1 MGKSKSK
8 SKDSAAAAA
17 AAAAKKCTCEH
28 DFNCE
33 CGNRPPR
40 PSRGHKWDSEAQA
53 WGGKGHK
60 QKGGSGQTKFVAE
73 SAKTTA
79 VGNTAVAQWQQ
90 LPSQLLQE
98 VCKRQRRP
106 PPKFKNIEIQ
116 KGSVYK
122 YRCIVPDPKESDRDL
137 FFVPSRSVANEEQS
151 KEEAA
156 LLALLDLTPKLPH
169 ERKLPEPYRTTWL
182 NAVTAAAAA
191 SSQQKP
197 KAKTSDSSISHT
209 TDNNSQTSH
218 TSHAAHYNSQ
228 KTKTSGS
235 AQASSILTSGKTYSS
250 TAEKRKQQEAK
261 RQERNTRV
269 RRHEAVRMANLDH
282 PVFMSAQIRK
292 QIEGILRGD
301 STLLQDDGDDDQDDS
316 AQDTEDD
323 VQVYVMMRL
332 HGEGFTKRH
341 VRTAYK
347 ELSES
352 LKDRARADENAWDKV
367 YEESLQWLLVHLNED
382 QLPEGFD
389 PRGRTLDVVV
399 PTQQQAKA
407 KAKQDTNSSSG
418 QGANNRVDE
427 NVVLLASRY
436 GLSIRDASAVQQRAL
451 EEKITAEDA
460 LWMSAQAAAN
470 VSLGNDPGADDGEP
484 GRNREI
490 VQDELEALEA
500 IFASECKVVSIAGWT
515 TVSVSIDDG
524 AMLLEV
530 VVQDGV
536 YPAAYP
542 KSVLVSGKWPPR
554 QGGAALH
561 LEVVKFVAS
570 LELGEPMIFEIHGH
584 VQVTLQS
591 IMDGELSAKSLLPAE
606 SSAVQQTASKET
618 DKTTNKTNDKSR
630 DGTEKIRA
638 SRAPAIRRPRVRGH
652 FWSTPLNKSPAATAF
667 PKIPMSMERT
677 RKSLPAATA
686 RAEFL
691 AVMKKA
697 DLVRFSCINSTASL

>member
-8 SKDSAAAAA
+8 SKDSAAAT
-17 AAAAKKCTCEH
+17 AAAKKCTCEH

-73 SAKTTA
+73 TAKTTEK
-79 VGNTAVAQWQQ
+79 GKTSVAQWQQ
-90 LPSQLLQE
+90 LPSQLLE
-98 VCKRQRRP
+98 DYCKRQRRA
-106 PPKFKNIEIQ
+106 PPKFKNIET

-137 FFVPSRSVANEEQS
+137 FYVPSHSVGNEEQS

-169 ERKLPEPYRTTWL
+169 ERKLPEPYKTTWL
-182 NAVTAAAAA
+182 NAVKAAAVA

-197 KAKTSDSSISHT
+197 KAKTSNGNSNCSSQAT
-209 TDNNSQTSH
+209 TTTNSQTTINNNSQSK
-218 TSHAAHYNSQ
+218 S
-228 KTKTSGS
+228 SGG
-235 AQASSILTSGKTYSS
+235 AQASSILTTGKTYSS

-269 RRHEAVRMANLDH
+269 RRHEAVRMANQDH

-301 STLLQDDGDDDQDDS
+301 SSFLQDDDGDDELDDL

-347 ELSES
+347 ELPES
-352 LKDRARADENAWDKV
+352 LKDDARADENVWDRV

-399 PTQQQAKA
+399 PAQQQAKA
-407 KAKQDTNSSSG
+407 KQDVNSSSYQDTN
-418 QGANNRVDE
+418 NNVDE
-427 NVVLLASRY
+427 NAVLLATLY

-451 EEKITAEDA
+451 EEKIPAKDA
-460 LWMSAQAAAN
+460 LWMLVQAAAN
-470 VSLGNDPGADDGEP
+470 VSLGNDTGADDADP

-515 TVSVSIDDG
+515 TVSVSIEDG

-542 KSVLVSGKWPPR
+542 KSVLVSGKWPSR
-554 QGGAALH
+554 QGGTAVH
-561 LEVVKFVAS
+561 LEVGKFVAS

-584 VQVTLQS
+584 VQVMLQS
-591 IMDGELSAKSLLPAE
+591 MMDGELPAISLLAE
-606 SSAVQQTASKET
+606 SPKVQQTASKDT
-618 DKTTNKTNDKSR
+618 DKTMNKKIDKNR

-652 FWSTPLNKSPAATAF
+652 FWSTPPNKTPAAIPF
-667 PKIPMSMERT
+667 PKIPLSMQRT
-677 RKSLPAATA
+677 RHSLPAATA

-691 AVMKKA
+691 SVMKKA
-697 DLVRFSCINSTASL
+697 DQVRFLSIIF

>member
-8 SKDSAAAAA
+8 SKDSAAATAV
-17 AAAAKKCTCEH
+17 AKKCTCEH

-73 SAKTTA
+73 TAKTTEK
-79 VGNTAVAQWQQ
+79 GKTSVAQWQQ
-90 LPSQLLQE
+90 LPSQLLE
-98 VCKRQRRP
+98 DYCKRQRRA
-106 PPKFKNIEIQ
+106 PPKFKNIET

-137 FFVPSRSVANEEQS
+137 FYVPSHSVGNEEQS

-169 ERKLPEPYRTTWL
+169 ERKLPEPYKTTWL
-182 NAVTAAAAA
+182 NAVKAAAVA

-197 KAKTSDSSISHT
+197 KAKTSNGNSNCSSQAT
-209 TDNNSQTSH
+209 TTTNSQTTINNNSQSK
-218 TSHAAHYNSQ
+218 S
-228 KTKTSGS
+228 SGG
-235 AQASSILTSGKTYSS
+235 AQASIILTTGKTYSS

-269 RRHEAVRMANLDH
+269 RRHEAVRMANQDH

-301 STLLQDDGDDDQDDS
+301 SSFLQDDDGDDELDDL

-347 ELSES
+347 ELPES
-352 LKDRARADENAWDKV
+352 LKDDARADENVWDRV

-399 PTQQQAKA
+399 PAQQQAKA
-407 KAKQDTNSSSG
+407 KQDVNSSSYQDTN
-418 QGANNRVDE
+418 NNVDE
-427 NVVLLASRY
+427 NAVLLATLY

-451 EEKITAEDA
+451 EEKIPAKDA
-460 LWMSAQAAAN
+460 LWMLVQAAAN
-470 VSLGNDPGADDGEP
+470 VSLGNDTGADDADP

-515 TVSVSIDDG
+515 TVSVSIEDG

-542 KSVLVSGKWPPR
+542 KSVLVSGKWPSR
-554 QGGAALH
+554 QGGTAVH
-561 LEVVKFVAS
+561 LEVGKFVAS

-584 VQVTLQS
+584 VQVMLQS
-591 IMDGELSAKSLLPAE
+591 MMDGELPAISLLAE
-606 SSAVQQTASKET
+606 SPKVQQTASKDT
-618 DKTTNKTNDKSR
+618 DKTMNKKIDKNR

-652 FWSTPLNKSPAATAF
+652 FWSTPPNKTPAAIPF
-667 PKIPMSMERT
+667 PKIPLSMQRT
-677 RKSLPAATA
+677 RHSLPAATA

-691 AVMKKA
+691 SVMKKA
-697 DLVRFSCINSTASL
+697 DQVRFLSIIF

>member
-8 SKDSAAAAA
+8 SKDSAAAT
-17 AAAAKKCTCEH
+17 AAAKKCTCEH

-73 SAKTTA
+73 TAKTTEK
-79 VGNTAVAQWQQ
+79 GKTSVAQWQQ
-90 LPSQLLQE
+90 LPSQLLE
-98 VCKRQRRP
+98 DYCKRQRRA
-106 PPKFKNIEIQ
+106 PPKFKNIET

-137 FFVPSRSVANEEQS
+137 FYVPSHSVGNEEQS

-169 ERKLPEPYRTTWL
+169 ERKLPEPYKTTWL
-182 NAVTAAAAA
+182 NAVKAAAVA

-197 KAKTSDSSISHT
+197 KAKTSNGNSNCSSQAT
-209 TDNNSQTSH
+209 TTTNSQTTINNNSQSK
-218 TSHAAHYNSQ
+218 S
-228 KTKTSGS
+228 SGG
-235 AQASSILTSGKTYSS
+235 AQASSILTTGKTYSS

-269 RRHEAVRMANLDH
+269 RRHEAVRMANQDH

-301 STLLQDDGDDDQDDS
+301 SSFLQDDDGDDELDDLV
-316 AQDTEDD
+316 QDTEDD

-347 ELSES
+347 ELPES
-352 LKDRARADENAWDKV
+352 LKDDARADENVWDRV

-399 PTQQQAKA
+399 PAQQQAKA
-407 KAKQDTNSSSG
+407 KQDVNSSSYQDTN
-418 QGANNRVDE
+418 NNVDE
-427 NVVLLASRY
+427 NAVLLATLY

-451 EEKITAEDA
+451 EEKIPAKDA
-460 LWMSAQAAAN
+460 LWMLVQAAAN
-470 VSLGNDPGADDGEP
+470 VSLGNDTGADDADP

-515 TVSVSIDDG
+515 TVSVSIEDG

-542 KSVLVSGKWPPR
+542 KSVLVSGKWPSR
-554 QGGAALH
+554 QGGTAVH
-561 LEVVKFVAS
+561 LEVGKFVAS

-584 VQVTLQS
+584 VQVMLQS
-591 IMDGELSAKSLLPAE
+591 MMDGELPAISLLAE
-606 SSAVQQTASKET
+606 SPKVQQTASKDT
-618 DKTTNKTNDKSR
+618 DKTMNKKIDKNR

-652 FWSTPLNKSPAATAF
+652 FWSTPPNKTPAAIPF
-667 PKIPMSMERT
+667 PKIPLSMQRT
-677 RKSLPAATA
+677 RHSLPAATA

-691 AVMKKA
+691 SVMKKA
-697 DLVRFSCINSTASL
+697 DQVRFLSIIF

>member
-8 SKDSAAAAA
+8 SKDSAAA

-73 SAKTTA
+73 KEKTTEK
-79 VGNTAVAQWQQ
+79 GQTKIAQWQQ

-98 VCKRQRRP
+98 YCKRQRRA
-106 PPKFKNIEIQ
+106 PPKFKNIET

-122 YRCIVPDPKESDRDL
+122 YRCIVPDQKESDKDL
-137 FFVPSRSVANEEQS
+137 FFVPSHSVGNEEQS

-169 ERKLPEPYRTTWL
+169 ERKLPEPYKTTWL
-182 NAVTAAAAA
+182 NAVAAAAA
-191 SSQQKP
+191 SSQQKQ
-197 KAKTSDSSISHT
+197 KAKTSNSNSNSSSQATTTTTNSQPSHT
-209 TDNNSQTSH
+209 TTTNNNYSQT
-218 TSHAAHYNSQ
+218 
-228 KTKTSGS
+228 KPSGG
-235 AQASSILTSGKTYSS
+235 AQASSILTTGKTYSS

-269 RRHEAVRMANLDH
+269 RRHEAVRMANQDH

-301 STLLQDDGDDDQDDS
+301 SSFLQDDGGDDELDDL

-347 ELSES
+347 ELPES
-352 LKDRARADENAWDKV
+352 LKDDARVDENVWDKV

-399 PTQQQAKA
+399 PTQQQAKP
-407 KAKQDTNSSSG
+407 KSSDQDTN
-418 QGANNRVDE
+418 NNVDE
-427 NVVLLASRY
+427 SAVLLASRY

-451 EEKITAEDA
+451 EEKIPAKDA
-460 LWMSAQAAAN
+460 LWMFVQAAAN
-470 VSLGNDPGADDGEP
+470 VSLGNDTGADDADP

-515 TVSVSIDDG
+515 TVSVSIEDG

-542 KSVLVSGKWPPR
+542 KSVLVSGKWPSR
-554 QGGAALH
+554 QGGTAVH
-561 LEVVKFVAS
+561 LEVGKFVAS

-584 VQVTLQS
+584 VQVMLQS
-591 IMDGELSAKSLLPAE
+591 MIDGELPAISLLQAE
-606 SSAVQQTASKET
+606 SPELQQIARKES
-618 DKTTNKTNDKSR
+618 DKTTNKKNDKSR
-630 DGTEKIRA
+630 DGTEKVRA
-638 SRAPAIRRPRVRGH
+638 SRGPAIRRPRVRGP
-652 FWSTPLNKSPAATAF
+652 FWSTPPNKTPAAIPF
-667 PKIPMSMERT
+667 PKIPLSMQRT

-691 AVMKKA
+691 AGMKKA
-697 DLVRFSCINSTASL
+697 DQVRFRSIILTTSL

>member
-8 SKDSAAAAA
+8 SKDSAAAT
-17 AAAAKKCTCEH
+17 AAAKKCTCEH

-73 SAKTTA
+73 TAKTTEK
-79 VGNTAVAQWQQ
+79 GKTSVAQWQQ
-90 LPSQLLQE
+90 LPSQLLE
-98 VCKRQRRP
+98 DYCKRQRRA
-106 PPKFKNIEIQ
+106 PPKFKNIET

-137 FFVPSRSVANEEQS
+137 FYVPSHSVGNEEQS

-169 ERKLPEPYRTTWL
+169 ERKLPEPYKTTWL
-182 NAVTAAAAA
+182 NAVKAAAVA

-197 KAKTSDSSISHT
+197 KAKTSNGNSNCSSQAT
-209 TDNNSQTSH
+209 TTTNSQTTINNNSQSK
-218 TSHAAHYNSQ
+218 S
-228 KTKTSGS
+228 SGG
-235 AQASSILTSGKTYSS
+235 AQASIILTTGKTYSS

-269 RRHEAVRMANLDH
+269 RRHEAVRMANQDH

-301 STLLQDDGDDDQDDS
+301 SSFLQDDDGDDELDDL

-347 ELSES
+347 ELPES
-352 LKDRARADENAWDKV
+352 LKDDARADENVWDRV

-399 PTQQQAKA
+399 PAQQQAKA
-407 KAKQDTNSSSG
+407 KQDVNSSSYQDTN
-418 QGANNRVDE
+418 NNVDE
-427 NVVLLASRY
+427 NAVLLATLY

-451 EEKITAEDA
+451 EEKIPAKDA
-460 LWMSAQAAAN
+460 LWMLVQAAAN
-470 VSLGNDPGADDGEP
+470 VSLGNDTGADDADP

-515 TVSVSIDDG
+515 TVSVSIEDG

-542 KSVLVSGKWPPR
+542 KSVLVSGKWPSR
-554 QGGAALH
+554 QGGTAVH
-561 LEVVKFVAS
+561 LEVGKFVAS

-584 VQVTLQS
+584 VQVMLQS
-591 IMDGELSAKSLLPAE
+591 MMDGELPAISLLAE
-606 SSAVQQTASKET
+606 SPKVQQTASKDT
-618 DKTTNKTNDKSR
+618 DKTMNKKIDKNR

-652 FWSTPLNKSPAATAF
+652 FWSTPPNKTPAAIPF
-667 PKIPMSMERT
+667 PKIPLSMQRT
-677 RKSLPAATA
+677 RHSLPAATA

-691 AVMKKA
+691 SVMKKA
-697 DLVRFSCINSTASL
+697 DQVRFLSIIF

>member
-8 SKDSAAAAA
+8 SKDSAAA

-73 SAKTTA
+73 SAKTTEK
-79 VGNTAVAQWQQ
+79 GKTSVAQWQQ

-106 PPKFKNIEIQ
+106 PPKFKNIET

-122 YRCIVPDPKESDRDL
+122 YRCIVPDPKESDKDL
-137 FFVPSRSVANEEQS
+137 FFVPSHSVGNDEQS

-169 ERKLPEPYRTTWL
+169 ERKLPEPYKTTWL
-182 NAVTAAAAA
+182 NAVKAAAAA
-191 SSQQKP
+191 SSQQKS
-197 KAKTSDSSISHT
+197 KAKTSNGNSSSITHAT
-209 TDNNSQTSH
+209 ATNNTQTSH
-218 TSHAAHYNSQ
+218 TTTINNNNSQ
-228 KTKTSGS
+228 IKPSGG
-235 AQASSILTSGKTYSS
+235 AQASSILTTGKTYSS

-269 RRHEAVRMANLDH
+269 RRHEAVRMANQDH

-301 STLLQDDGDDDQDDS
+301 SSFLQDDGGDDELDDL

-347 ELSES
+347 ELPES
-352 LKDRARADENAWDKV
+352 LKYNARADENVWDKV

-399 PTQQQAKA
+399 PVQQQT
-407 KAKQDTNSSSG
+407 KAKQDVNSSSD
-418 QGANNRVDE
+418 QDTNNNVDE
-427 NVVLLASRY
+427 NAVLLASRY

-451 EEKITAEDA
+451 KEKIPVKDA
-460 LWMSAQAAAN
+460 LWMFVKAAAN
-470 VSLGNDPGADDGEP
+470 VSFGNDTGADDADP

-500 IFASECKVVSIAGWT
+500 IFASECKVVSLAGWT
-515 TVSVSIDDG
+515 TVSVSIEDG

-542 KSVLVSGKWPPR
+542 KSVLVSGKWPSR
-554 QGGAALH
+554 QGGAAVH
-561 LEVVKFVAS
+561 LEVGKFVAS

-584 VQVTLQS
+584 VQVMLQS
-591 IMDGELSAKSLLPAE
+591 MMDGELPAISLLQSE
-606 SSAVQQTASKET
+606 SPEAQQTASKET
-618 DKTTNKTNDKSR
+618 DKAMNKKNDKGR

-652 FWSTPLNKSPAATAF
+652 FWSTPPQKTPAAIPF
-667 PKIPMSMERT
+667 PKIALSIQRT
-677 RKSLPAATA
+677 RHSLPAATA

-697 DLVRFSCINSTASL
+697 DQVRFRSIILTTSL

>member
-1 MGKSKSK
+1 MGKSKK
-8 SKDSAAAAA
+8 SKDSTA

-79 VGNTAVAQWQQ
+79 VGKTAVAQWQQ

-98 VCKRQRRP
+98 VCKRQRRA
-106 PPKFKNIEIQ
+106 PPKFKNIETQ

-122 YRCIVPDPKESDRDL
+122 YRCIVPDPKESDKDL
-137 FFVPSRSVANEEQS
+137 FFVPSHSVANEEQS

-169 ERKLPEPYRTTWL
+169 ERKLPEPYKTTWL
-182 NAVTAAAAA
+182 NAVAAAAA

-197 KAKTSDSSISHT
+197 KSKTSNSSSHATTNSSSSHT
-209 TDNNSQTSH
+209 TTNSNNSQSN
-218 TSHAAHYNSQ
+218 NSQ
-228 KTKTSGS
+228 SKPSGG
-235 AQASSILTSGKTYSS
+235 AQASSILSTGKSYSS

-269 RRHEAVRMANLDH
+269 RRHEAIRMANQDH

-301 STLLQDDGDDDQDDS
+301 SSFLQDDGGDDDQDEP

-323 VQVYVMMRL
+323 VQVYVMLRL

-341 VRTAYK
+341 VRAAYK
-347 ELSES
+347 ELPES
-352 LKDRARADENAWDKV
+352 LKDSARDDENAWDKV

-399 PTQQQAKA
+399 PAQQQAKPR
-407 KAKQDTNSSSG
+407 KDVNSSSD
-418 QGANNRVDE
+418 QDANNNVDE
-427 NVVLLASRY
+427 NVMLLASRY

-451 EEKITAEDA
+451 EEKIPPKDA
-460 LWMSAQAAAN
+460 LWVSVQAAAN
-470 VSLGNDPGADDGEP
+470 VSLGNDSGTDDAEP
-484 GRNREI
+484 GRNLETT
-490 VQDELEALEA
+490 QDELEALEA

-530 VVQDGV
+530 VVQNGV

-542 KSVLVSGKWPPR
+542 KSVLVSGKWPSK

-584 VQVTLQS
+584 VQVMLQS
-591 IMDGELSAKSLLPAE
+591 MMDGDLPSMSLLPNE
-606 SSAVQQTASKET
+606 TPAVQQTASKET
-618 DKTTNKTNDKSR
+618 DKRENKKN

-652 FWSTPLNKSPAATAF
+652 FWSTPPKKSPAATAF
-667 PKIPMSMERT
+667 PKIPISMERT

-697 DLVRFSCINSTASL
+697 DQGGRVLLVEGDTGCGE